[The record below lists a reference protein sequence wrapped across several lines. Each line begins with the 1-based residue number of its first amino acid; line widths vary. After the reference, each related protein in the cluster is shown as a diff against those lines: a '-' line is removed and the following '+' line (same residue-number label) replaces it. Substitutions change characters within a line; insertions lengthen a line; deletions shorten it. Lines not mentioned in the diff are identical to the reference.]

1 MAQKIRTRFAPSPT
15 GWLHLGN
22 ARTAL
27 FNYLFARHNKGDLV
41 LRIEDTDRER
51 SKKEYEE
58 ALIEDLKWLGIEWD
72 EGPDVGGPYGPYRQS
87 ERFEIYKKYV
97 DELLEKGYAYRCFC
111 TPEELEAERE
121 QAKKEG
127 RPYRYSGKCRHLTPE
142 QVERYLK
149 EGRPYTIRFRVP
161 DGRKLVLHDLI
172 KGEVRFNV
180 DDFGDFVIVRSDG
193 SPVYNFV
200 VVVDDA
206 LMKITH
212 VIRGEDHLAN
222 TFKQMLIY
230 EALGFPMP
238 QFAHLPIILGE
249 DRSKLSKRHGAV
261 SVRQYRMDGY
271 LPDALFN
278 FLSLLGWYPKDGKEI
293 LSKEELIE
301 RFDITDIHNAPAV
314 FNKEKLYWMN
324 GVYIREVLDLDDLTD
339 RVINYLKTYKGDF
352 DEELQKLADIIL
364 SYPREYIK
372 TVVSKVRDSFFTLK
386 EFPTRAKPF
395 FVDEITLSM
404 DAEKHIQKVTP
415 EVAKRIVEL
424 FKEKVESLETLKG
437 EDFKKLA
444 KEVAKGL
451 KLKPGMV
458 FKTLRVALTGETQG
472 VGLDLLVEVIGKER
486 TLKRLEGFLSL
497 L

>member
-1 MAQKIRTRFAPSPT
+1 MDTKIRTRFAPSPT

-22 ARTAL
+22 ARTAI
-27 FNYLFARHNKGDLV
+27 FNYLFAKHSNGELI

-58 ALIEDLKWLGIEWD
+58 ALIEDLKWLGIEWN

-111 TPEELEAERE
+111 TPEELEVERE
-121 QAKKEG
+121 KAKKEG
-127 RPYRYSGKCRHLTPE
+127 RPYRYSGKCRHLTQE
-142 QVERYLK
+142 QIEQYLK

-161 DGRKLVLHDLI
+161 DGRELVLNDLI

-238 QFAHLPIILGE
+238 KFAHLPIILGE

-261 SVRQYRMDGY
+261 SVRQYRIDGY
-271 LPDALFN
+271 LPEALFN

-293 LSKEELIE
+293 LSKEELVE

-324 GVYIREVLDLDDLTD
+324 GVYIREVLDIEDLTD
-339 RVINYLKTYKGDF
+339 RVINYLKTYKGEF
-352 DEELQKLADIIL
+352 DEELQKLVDTIL

-395 FVDEITLSM
+395 FVDEITLSP
-404 DAEKHIQKVTP
+404 DAEKHIQKITP
-415 EVAKRIVEL
+415 EVAKQIVKL
-424 FKEKVESLETLKG
+424 FKEKVENLETLKG

-444 KEVAKGL
+444 KEVAKEL

-486 TLKRLEGFLSL
+486 VLKRLNSFLQEN
-497 L
+497 